1 MLNISR
7 AGLVVVALIL
17 AACGADPSVDAALE
31 AEHAALA
38 TQVVDA
44 RATAT
49 FAADTRAVTRE
60 YLATAS
66 TLAAQRQRQ
75 ILLTLTSS
83 GIDTSSAAQITP
95 MATATSAAADA
106 VATFAMSGAMPAGG
120 VTRIP
125 TTPQFRTA
133 VPTTTSPAPTPTID
147 PNGPNFTTV
156 QTAPTVG
163 DDDCAVTPNTVFAP
177 ETPEIYIVATANNVL
192 PGMMLGSR
200 WLKDGAELA
209 VFTFQPDFAIN
220 GNCIWFFATS
230 EDFPFEP
237 GGVYTVQLEIDGRAA
252 APPLTFSISGTPPAP
267 TPEA

>member
-7 AGLVVVALIL
+7 CWMVITALML
-17 AACGADPSVDAALE
+17 AACGAAPSTDDALE
-31 AEHAALA
+31 AEHAALS
-38 TQVVDA
+38 TQVMNA

-49 FAADTRAVTRE
+49 FAADSRVVTRE

-83 GIDTSSAAQITP
+83 GIDTSNAAQITP

-106 VATFAMSGAMPAGG
+106 VATFAVSGAMPAGG

-133 VPTTTSPAPTPTID
+133 VPTNTSPAPTPTID
-147 PNGPNFTTV
+147 PNGPNFTNV
-156 QTAPTVG
+156 QTAPSVG
-163 DDDCAVTPNTVFAP
+163 DDDCAVNPNTAFAP
-177 ETPEIYIVATANNVL
+177 DTPEIYIVATANNIL
-192 PGMMLGSR
+192 PGMTLGSR
-200 WLKDGAELA
+200 WLKDGVELA

-220 GNCIWFFATS
+220 ENCVWFFATS
-230 EDFPFEP
+230 DDFPFEA
-237 GGVYTVQLEIDGRAA
+237 GAYTVQLEIDTRPA
-252 APPLTFSISGTPPAP
+252 APLVTFTIGGAPPAP
-267 TPEA
+267 TPES

>member
-7 AGLVVVALIL
+7 AGVLLAALIL
-17 AACGADPSVDAALE
+17 AACGADPSADAALE

-38 TQVVDA
+38 TEVADA

-49 FAADTRAVTRE
+49 FAADSRAVTRE

-95 MATATSAAADA
+95 MATITSAAADA
-106 VATFAMSGAMPAGG
+106 VATFAVSGAMPAGG

-133 VPTTTSPAPTPTID
+133 VPTNTSPAPTPTID
-147 PNGPNFTTV
+147 PNGPNFTNV
-156 QTAPTVG
+156 QTAPSVG
-163 DDDCAVTPNTVFAP
+163 EDDCAVNPSAVFAT
-177 ETPEIYIVATANNVL
+177 ETTEIYIVATANNVL
-192 PGMMLGSR
+192 PGMTLGSR
-200 WLKDGAELA
+200 WLKDGVELA

-220 GNCIWFFATS
+220 GNCVWFFATS
-230 EDFPFEP
+230 DDFLFEA
-237 GGVYTVQLEIDGRAA
+237 GAYTVQLEIDARPA
-252 APPLTFSISGTPPAP
+252 APPLTFSISGAPPAP
-267 TPEA
+267 TPES